1 VHDDDVLTQFRTAV
15 RRTPKA
21 AATVYFDSVIT
32 YSELDVQSDALAR
45 WLASQ
50 GVTVGSRVCV
60 ILQNVPQ
67 AVIAFVATWK
77 LGGIVMPCNPMY
89 QEAELT
95 KLLADALPSLIV
107 CEESS
112 RLNVDGALGQ
122 LALDIPVLTTAK
134 TDYQTRDD
142 PRLFGTAN
150 SLCDL
155 RSPNRG
161 TEPPAK
167 VAPSGPG
174 CVPSAFQAA
183 LQLGLGQRPPRLT
196 GAADLALL
204 LYTSGT
210 TGLPKGVMLRHANLT
225 FIAEVCRKWFVLNQQ
240 SRILGVAPLFH
251 ITGLVCQALAAFAA
265 GCPLILSYRF
275 HPEVMLDTIR
285 EHRPTF
291 AIGAITAFTALMRDE
306 TASAADFN
314 SFSSI
319 YSGGAP
325 IPAAVR
331 NEFRRRFGKAI
342 HTAFGMTETAAPT
355 HLCPHGVEPPTDPD
369 SGALAVGLPV
379 DGTEA
384 KIIGDDGAPVG
395 PGVAGELL
403 IRGAQVM
410 AGYWNKPDE
419 TAVTLTDGWLHT
431 GDVAVI
437 DADDWCYIV
446 DRKKDMICASG
457 FKIWPREVEDLI
469 YQIEAVREVVVVGT
483 PDAYRGESVK
493 AYVSL
498 KDGREISADAIK
510 QFAREKLAAYKC
522 PREVEI
528 LPDLPKTET
537 GKLSRAILRQHA
549 ARHPNE
555 QQ

>member
-1 VHDDDVLTQFRTAV
+1 VHDDDVLIQFRTAV
-15 RRTPKA
+15 RRTPNA
-21 AATVYFDSVIT
+21 PAIVYFDSVIT
-32 YSELDVQSDALAR
+32 YSELDVQSDALAH
-45 WLASQ
+45 WFASQ

-77 LGGIVMPCNPMY
+77 IGGVAMPCNPMY

-95 KLLADALPSLIV
+95 KLFADALPSLIV
-107 CEESS
+107 CEEGS
-112 RLNVDGALGQ
+112 RLNVDGALAQ
-122 LALDIPVLTTAK
+122 LTVDIPVLTTAK
-134 TDYQTRDD
+134 TDYQMRND
-142 PRLFGTAN
+142 PRLFGTA
-150 SLCDL
+150 S
-155 RSPNRG
+155 
-161 TEPPAK
+161 
-167 VAPSGPG
+167 
-174 CVPSAFQAA
+174 CVPSEFQAA
-183 LQLGLGQRPPRLT
+183 LQLGLGQHPPRRT
-196 GAADLALL
+196 GAPDLALL

-225 FIAEVCRKWFVLNQQ
+225 FNAEVCRKWFLLNQE

-251 ITGLVCQALAAFAA
+251 ITGLVCQLLAAFAA
-265 GCPLILSYRF
+265 GCSLILSYRF
-275 HPEVMLDTIR
+275 HPEVMLDAIR

-291 AIGAITAFTALMRDE
+291 AIGAITVFTALMRDAA
-306 TASAADFN
+306 ASAADFN

-331 NEFRRRFGKAI
+331 NEFRRRFGKPI

-355 HLCPHGVEPPTDPD
+355 HFCPHGVEPPTDPD
-369 SGALAVGLPV
+369 SGALAVGQPV
-379 DGTEA
+379 DGIEA
-384 KIIGDDGAPVG
+384 KIIDDDGAPVG

-403 IRGAQVM
+403 VRGPQIM
-410 AGYWNKPDE
+410 AGYWKKPDE
-419 TAVTLTDGWLHT
+419 TAVTLTDGWMHT

-437 DADDWCYIV
+437 DANDWCYIV

-469 YQIEAVREVVVVGT
+469 YQIKAVREVVVVGT

-498 KDGREISADAIK
+498 KDGEEISADAIK

-522 PREVEI
+522 PHEVEI
-528 LPDLPKTET
+528 LPDLPKTDT

-549 ARHPNE
+549 AQHPDKR
-555 QQ
+555 Q